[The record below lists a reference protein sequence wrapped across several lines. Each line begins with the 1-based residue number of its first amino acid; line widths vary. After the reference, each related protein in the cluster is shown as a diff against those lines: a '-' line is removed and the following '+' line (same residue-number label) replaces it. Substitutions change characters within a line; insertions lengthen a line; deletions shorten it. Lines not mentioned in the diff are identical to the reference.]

1 VQSSRRNRPQPI
13 SSLKRAYFHIAE
25 MPSLTA
31 AVPDIRPPGRPRV
44 LFVAEAVTL
53 AHPAR
58 AFALAQGIERRGF
71 TPILA
76 ADPRFAGLFPPS
88 NWQAEKIHSIST
100 ESFLT
105 ALAHGSRIYDLPT
118 LRAYV
123 EEDLALMRKTRP
135 SVVVGDFRLTLAI
148 SARVLSIPYINVTN
162 AYWSPYAR
170 QDWCVPALP
179 WVKYAGVAAANRI
192 FRSIRKMSFAAHARP
207 MEKLRGEYGLPSRGD
222 DLLRQYSDGDI
233 CLYADMPELVPIFD
247 APQTH
252 RYLGP
257 VAWSAPV
264 PLPAWWSELKR
275 DGKLIYVTLGSSGDR
290 SRLPNIV
297 EALAGLGPT
306 VVVAAAG
313 AAFAGPP
320 RSNVRVAPYL
330 PGDLVVE
337 RSALVVCNGGSLTSY
352 QGLMKGVPVLALPSN
367 LDQFLNSGYL
377 KASNVGDWL
386 RPEDATI
393 PALREKATAMLGDSH
408 MRLAAQAIASSIR
421 RSDPAAR
428 LASAIDE
435 LGAGA
440 GARTAQTV
448 ADSRLFSSARNPR
461 PPGIERAEDA

>member
-1 VQSSRRNRPQPI
+1 
-13 SSLKRAYFHIAE
+13 

-31 AVPDIRPPGRPRV
+31 AVPDIGTPGRPRV

-53 AHPAR
+53 SHPAR
-58 AFALAQGIERRGF
+58 AFALAQGIERLGF

-88 NWQAEKIHSIST
+88 KGQTEKIHSIST

-105 ALAHGSRIYDLPT
+105 ALANGSPIYDLPS

-123 EEDLALMRKTRP
+123 EEDLALMRRIKP
-135 SVVVGDFRLTLAI
+135 SVVVGDFRLTLSI

-170 QDWCVPALP
+170 QDWCVPSLP
-179 WVKYAGVAAANRI
+179 WVKYVGVSAANRL
-192 FRSIRKMSFAAHARP
+192 FRTFRKMKFAAHARP
-207 MEKLRGEYGLPSRGD
+207 IEKLRGEYGLAARGD

-233 CLYADMPELVPIFD
+233 CLYADIPELVPIFD
-247 APQTH
+247 APKTH

-264 PLPAWWSELKR
+264 PLPTWWSDLKR
-275 DGKLIYVTLGSSGDR
+275 DEKLIYVTLGSSGDR

-297 EALAGLGPT
+297 EALAGLGLT
-306 VVVAAAG
+306 VVVASAG

-337 RSALVVCNGGSLTSY
+337 RSELVVCNGGSLTSY
-352 QGLMKGVPVLALPSN
+352 QGLMKGVPILALPSN

-386 RPEDATI
+386 RPEGATE
-393 PALREKATAMLGDSH
+393 PALREKAMAMLNDSP
-408 MRLAAQAIASSIR
+408 MRLAAQTIALSVH

-435 LGAGA
+435 LCAGAGA
-440 GARTAQTV
+440 GTAQSVT
-448 ADSRLFSSARNPR
+448 DSTFFSSARNPR
-461 PPGIERAEDA
+461 FPGIERAEDA